1 MLSNIEN
8 LDLERVVAI
17 AEQNEG
23 ELILVSSTE
32 DSQMRLYENRSNTQ
46 AETYTEPETET
57 LVEDLWLV
65 KEDVDVQTPT
75 ISSPE
80 FITAGSSPTML
91 RSNIVGELQSTLPNV
106 EEVWSEPEP
115 LGVGKRR
122 NSVDVVEGV
131 CNGKDVNENVG
142 DQIKGTPADG
152 STKYSI
158 TEEVLVDVVLRDSK
172 SKSGDYSNLL
182 DNLIDSTA
190 ESTRPNIFNKI
201 KKWFCIGFSTSFIGC
216 ARTK

>member
-8 LDLERVVAI
+8 LELERVVAI

-32 DSQMRLYENRSNTQ
+32 DSQIRLDENRSNAQ
-46 AETYTEPETET
+46 AETYAEPETET

-80 FITAGSSPTML
+80 FSRSPTIL
-91 RSNIVGELQSTLPNV
+91 RSNISGSLQFTLPNV
-106 EEVWSEPEP
+106 EE
-115 LGVGKRR
+115 
-122 NSVDVVEGV
+122 V

-158 TEEVLVDVVLRDSK
+158 TEEVLVDVVLTDSK

-216 ARTK
+216 TRTKETE